1 MLTAMDT
8 PSHRNPRLARLAD
21 LLGAY
26 APVDGDFTLAIP
38 GLHAIRASTPSVEVV
53 HGVQGPALCLI
64 AQGAKTVMLG
74 SEHYDYDASRML
86 IFSLDLPIAAQVTE
100 ATRAEPYLCF
110 RLDIDA
116 QRIADLTLKVY
127 PDGAPRV
134 AETRAVYL
142 ARANDAIVD
151 AAVRLMELL
160 AQPDDV
166 HLLAPLIIE
175 EMFVR
180 LLRSPVG
187 GRLAQVGQQESSVHR
202 VAKAVCWV
210 RDHFAHPIKVD
221 ELAAL
226 AHMSPSSLHQHF
238 KSVTSMSPLQ
248 YQKVLRL
255 QEARRLLSTGM
266 SASTAGGRVGYVS
279 ASQFSREYAR
289 LFGSAPTRDSVRP
302 M

>member
-1 MLTAMDT
+1 MDT
-8 PSHRNPRLARLAD
+8 HSDYRNPKLARLAA
-21 LLGAY
+21 LLGEH

-74 SEHYDYDASRML
+74 SERYDYDASRML

-100 ATRAEPYLCF
+100 ATRTEPYLCF

-134 AETRAVYL
+134 PETRAVYL
-142 ARANDAIVD
+142 ARANNAVID

-160 AQPDDV
+160 AQPDDA
-166 HLLAPLIIE
+166 HLLAPLVTE
-175 EMFVR
+175 EIFVR

-187 GRLAQVGQQESSVHR
+187 GRLAQVGQRESNVHR
-202 VAKAVCWV
+202 VAKAVSWV

-226 AHMSPSSLHQHF
+226 AHMSSSSLHQHF

-248 YQKVLRL
+248 YQKVMRL
-255 QEARRLLSTGM
+255 QEARRLLATGM

-302 M
+302 G